1 MKRYVYAAVAALMP
15 LTAFAHDGM
24 AVEEAYVRSTNP
36 KTAGAFMVLDNHRK
50 VACTLVAASSDAA
63 ERVELHTHQEA
74 DGIMKMMKDEDGFP
88 IEPQAKHALD
98 RGGDHIMMMGLTQPL
113 ADGDMVRLALDFGDC
128 GTLEVEAPVDNQRA
142 PEAADT
148 NMDHQEM
155 DHSSH

>member
-1 MKRYVYAAVAALMP
+1 MKLYVCAALAAMMP

-24 AVEEAYVRSTNP
+24 AVEDAYVRSTNP

-50 VACTLVAASSDAA
+50 VACTLVGASSDAA

-88 IEPQAKHALD
+88 IDPEARHALD

-113 ADGDMVRLALDFGDC
+113 ADGDVVKLVLDFGDC
-128 GTLEVEAPVDNQRA
+128 GTLDVEAPVDNQRTPA
-142 PEAADT
+142 EAS
-148 NMDHQEM
+148 MDMGEM